1 MPEEELKALY
11 DSLGLAMTF
20 KDFRYIQNYYHGEED
35 RNPSMTEI
43 RVLDTYWSDLFLKRH
58 IMNILLTVQK
68 YMETE
73 RISLS
78 A

>member
-1 MPEEELKALY
+1 M
-11 DSLGLAMTF
+11 D
-20 KDFRYIQNYYHGEED
+20 I
-35 RNPSMTEI
+35 I
-43 RVLDTYWSDLFLKRH
+43 DLFLKRH